1 MGVVINFSKGLT
13 ERIAKEN
20 KSKLYIGGFII
31 TSVVIALSG
40 LSGWLIERLYLFFQ
54 INNPIFSTFFFAFIL
69 SSSLASKSLNKSIN
83 PDEAVA
89 YGAAVQAALLSGV
102 KDSKIDDLL
111 LLDVAPLSLGV
122 ETSGGV
128 MTKIIER
135 NSTIPTKKSQTFS
148 TYSDNQP
155 ACTVQVFEGE
165 RQFTK
170 DNNKLGEFTL
180 QGIPPMPRG
189 VPQIEI
195 TYDLDANE
203 ILRALAETASENS
216 VDGIFAPLFWI
227 FLGTIFWEFNQSM
240 PGPLAMAWIFKASST
255 VDSMI
260 GYKVGKLKW
269 LGFTGAK
276 LDDLMVWI
284 PSRIVLITLPFC
296 CKPKQSIFKTI
307 KDSWKDGIIDSSPN
321 SGISEAIFAYCAE
334 VKMGGVNYYKGQK
347 RLKPIIA
354 KTYPKASINSVRKI
368 LGLSLRLELVW
379 LLGFYLIIKFINL

>member
-31 TSVVIALSG
+31 TLVVISLSG
-40 LSGWLIERLYLFFQ
+40 LSGWLIERLYLFFL
-54 INNPIFSTFFFAFIL
+54 INNPILSTLLFAFIL
-69 SSSLASKSLNKSIN
+69 SSSLASKSLNKSILQILN
-83 PDEAVA
+83 
-89 YGAAVQAALLSGV
+89 LI
-102 KDSKIDDLL
+102 SKENNRDNLINSRKK
-111 LLDVAPLSLGV
+111 LSLIVGRDV
-122 ETSGGV
+122 E
-128 MTKIIER
+128 
-135 NSTIPTKKSQTFS
+135 N
-148 TYSDNQP
+148 
-155 ACTVQVFEGE
+155 
-165 RQFTK
+165 
-170 DNNKLGEFTL
+170 
-180 QGIPPMPRG
+180 
-189 VPQIEI
+189 
-195 TYDLDANE
+195 LDANE

-354 KTYPKASINSVRKI
+354 NTYPKASINSVRKI

-379 LLGFYLIIKFINL
+379 LLGFYFIIKFINL

>member
-31 TSVVIALSG
+31 TLVVIALSG

-54 INNPIFSTFFFAFIL
+54 INNPIFSTLFFAFIL
-69 SSSLASKSLNKSIN
+69 SSSLASKSLNKSILQILN
-83 PDEAVA
+83 
-89 YGAAVQAALLSGV
+89 LI
-102 KDSKIDDLL
+102 SKENNRDNLINSRKK
-111 LLDVAPLSLGV
+111 LSLIVGRDV
-122 ETSGGV
+122 E
-128 MTKIIER
+128 
-135 NSTIPTKKSQTFS
+135 N
-148 TYSDNQP
+148 
-155 ACTVQVFEGE
+155 
-165 RQFTK
+165 
-170 DNNKLGEFTL
+170 
-180 QGIPPMPRG
+180 
-189 VPQIEI
+189 
-195 TYDLDANE
+195 LDANE

>member
-1 MGVVINFSKGLT
+1 MGVVINFLKGLT

-31 TSVVIALSG
+31 TLAVIALSG

-54 INNPIFSTFFFAFIL
+54 INNPIFSTLFFAFIL
-69 SSSLASKSLNKSIN
+69 SSSLASKSLNKSI
-83 PDEAVA
+83 
-89 YGAAVQAALLSGV
+89 VQILNLISKGNNRDNLINSRKKLSFIVGR
-102 KDSKIDDLL
+102 
-111 LLDVAPLSLGV
+111 DV
-122 ETSGGV
+122 E
-128 MTKIIER
+128 
-135 NSTIPTKKSQTFS
+135 N
-148 TYSDNQP
+148 
-155 ACTVQVFEGE
+155 
-165 RQFTK
+165 
-170 DNNKLGEFTL
+170 
-180 QGIPPMPRG
+180 
-189 VPQIEI
+189 
-195 TYDLDANE
+195 LDANE

-216 VDGIFAPLFWI
+216 VDGIFAPLFWM

-307 KDSWKDGIIDSSPN
+307 KDAWKDGIIDSSPN

-354 KTYPKASINSVRKI
+354 NTYPKASINSVRKI

-379 LLGFYLIIKFINL
+379 LLGFYFIIKFINL